1 MHRGLTFILILFIMC
16 RIQPCY
22 SQAEDIRQIDSAR
35 KISVTQQKNDTAYIQ
50 TCFFIAGKFI
60 YMNMYDSGQL
70 WLNRI
75 AARLPLRKPSFFSFY
90 FSVFQSE
97 AYYYNGLLMLD
108 LQESKRIMRI
118 AEELKDSILLAT
130 ANNFLGLAYMNVD
143 SVRQGI
149 PYFIRGIRYARQ
161 PPYDPKYW
169 SKSMP
174 HHLHGNLSEAYYKLR
189 LYDSAM
195 IHARMS
201 KQLAQEAG
209 LQRGVA
215 VAWNMEG
222 LILAARNQL
231 DSAMTC
237 QHEAAEFGL
246 RNGQEDVALVA
257 YGAIARCYSLQ
268 SKRDSAMTYLQKGF
282 ALLNNESLI
291 NTYFAGQFLE
301 TAMPLLEQ
309 YGEDRWLIRAMKL
322 KMNLSKKLSKNT
334 DAQIGMIVSGSVA
347 NETRA
352 AMLEVAEARSK
363 QSLSNTRFLIALLAL
378 ASMLVVFFLNRRYH
392 KRQLREIELRQKI
405 SRDLHDD
412 IGATLSSIQIYG
424 ELAHQSL
431 EKKPEQSKDM
441 LDHITAQTREL
452 MSRMGD
458 VIWSMKPGAD
468 DKHSLVS
475 RLRNYG
481 NELLAPK
488 EIRCSF
494 DIDEDLAKK
503 ITDPLVRKNLLL
515 IIKEAM
521 NNMAKYSGATE
532 ASVILKQ
539 EAGTLMLL
547 ISDNGSGF
555 PADASKAGNGLENMC
570 LRSRQL
576 GGECTIHSFPGKGV
590 QIECRFP
597 VAIIS
602 HLA

>member
-1 MHRGLTFILILFIMC
+1 
-16 RIQPCY
+16 
-22 SQAEDIRQIDSAR
+22 
-35 KISVTQQKNDTAYIQ
+35 
-50 TCFFIAGKFI
+50 
-60 YMNMYDSGQL
+60 
-70 WLNRI
+70 
-75 AARLPLRKPSFFSFY
+75 
-90 FSVFQSE
+90 
-97 AYYYNGLLMLD
+97 
-108 LQESKRIMRI
+108 
-118 AEELKDSILLAT
+118 
-130 ANNFLGLAYMNVD
+130 
-143 SVRQGI
+143 
-149 PYFIRGIRYARQ
+149 
-161 PPYDPKYW
+161 
-169 SKSMP
+169 
-174 HHLHGNLSEAYYKLR
+174 
-189 LYDSAM
+189 M
-195 IHARMS
+195 IHARLS
-201 KQLAQEAG
+201 KKLAQESG
-209 LQRGVA
+209 IIRGVA
-215 VAWNMEG
+215 VAMNMEG
-222 LILAARNQL
+222 LILEKQSFL
-231 DSAMTC
+231 E
-237 QHEAAEFGL
+237 EAIQVQKQAVLIGINSGEA
-246 RNGQEDVALVA
+246 DVALVA
-257 YGAIARCYSLQ
+257 YGAIATCFSRRSN
-268 SKRDSAMTYLQKGF
+268 RDSAMAYLQKGF
-282 ALLNNESLI
+282 DLLKDESLV
-291 NTYFAGQFLE
+291 NTYFANQFLQA
-301 TAMPLLEQ
+301 AMPIFDR
-309 YGEDRWLIRAMKL
+309 YGEDKWMIRALRL
-322 KMNLSKKLSKNT
+322 KMDLSQKLSKNT

-352 AMLEVAEARSK
+352 ASLELAEARSK

-392 KRQLREIELRQKI
+392 KRQLREIEMRQKI

-494 DIDEDLAKK
+494 DIDEELAKR
-503 ITDPLVRKNLLL
+503 ITDPLARKNLLL

-532 ASVILKQ
+532 ASITLKQ
-539 EAGTLMLL
+539 ESDAVHLT
-547 ISDNGSGF
+547 ISDNGRGF
-555 PADASKAGNGLENMC
+555 PSDSLKAGNGLDNMR

-576 GGECTIHSFPGKGV
+576 GGDCTIQSFPGKGV

-602 HLA
+602 HMA

>member
-1 MHRGLTFILILFIMC
+1 MKKLTVSIVLLLLLIFHHASAQLSD
-16 RIQPCY
+16 Q
-22 SQAEDIRQIDSAR
+22 QQIDSAR
-35 KISVTQQKNDTAYIQ
+35 KISATQLKNDTAYIQ
-50 TCFFIAGKFI
+50 TCFFIASKFT
-60 YMNMYDSGQL
+60 YMKKYDSSQL
-70 WLNRI
+70 WLNQI

-90 FSVFQSE
+90 FSIFQSE
-97 AYYYNGLLMLD
+97 TYYYNGLLMLD

-118 AEELKDSILLAT
+118 AEELNDSILLAT

-169 SKSMP
+169 AKSMP
-174 HHLHGNLSEAYYKLR
+174 HHLHGNLSEAYYKLG
-189 LYDSAM
+189 LYDSAV
-195 IHARMS
+195 IHARLS
-201 KQLAQEAG
+201 KKLAQESG
-209 LQRGVA
+209 IIRGVA
-215 VAWNMEG
+215 VAMNMEG
-222 LILAARNQL
+222 LILEKQSFL
-231 DSAMTC
+231 E
-237 QHEAAEFGL
+237 EAIQVQKQAVLIGINSGET
-246 RNGQEDVALVA
+246 DVALVA
-257 YGAIARCYSLQ
+257 YGAIATCFSRRSY
-268 SKRDSAMTYLQKGF
+268 RDSAMAYLQKGF
-282 ALLNNESLI
+282 DLLKDESLV
-291 NTYFAGQFLE
+291 NTYFANQFLQA
-301 TAMPLLEQ
+301 AMPIFDR
-309 YGEDRWLIRAMKL
+309 YGEDKWMIRALRL
-322 KMNLSKKLSKNT
+322 KMDLSQKLSKNT

-352 AMLEVAEARSK
+352 ASLELAEARSK

-392 KRQLREIELRQKI
+392 KRQLREIEMRQKI

-494 DIDEDLAKK
+494 DIDENLAKR
-503 ITDPLVRKNLLL
+503 ITDPLARKNLLL

-532 ASVILKQ
+532 ASITLKQ
-539 EAGTLMLL
+539 ESDAVHLT
-547 ISDNGSGF
+547 ISDNGRGF
-555 PADASKAGNGLENMC
+555 PSDSLKAGNGLDNMR

-576 GGECTIHSFPGKGV
+576 GGDCNIQSFPGKGV

-602 HLA
+602 HMA